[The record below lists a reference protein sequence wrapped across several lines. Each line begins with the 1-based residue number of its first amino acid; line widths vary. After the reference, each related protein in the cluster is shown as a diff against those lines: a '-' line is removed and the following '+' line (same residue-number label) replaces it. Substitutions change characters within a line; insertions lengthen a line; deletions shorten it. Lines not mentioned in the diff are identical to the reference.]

1 MKSSFCLFNSLII
14 LVLSSTAFPQ
24 AEQISVHD
32 PVMIKQDGTTYLFC
46 TGMGIS
52 MWSSQDMVNWK
63 KEKPVFDNAPAWAVE
78 AVPGYSGHT
87 WAPDISYHHG
97 QYVLFYSV
105 SAFGKNTSCIGVAT
119 NKTLH
124 TTDPEYKWVDHGKVV
139 QSVPGRDMW
148 NAIDPN
154 LMLDENGTP
163 WLVFGSFWNGI
174 KLVKLNHSL
183 TAPSNPQEWVT
194 VASRPRDTFTDE
206 KNAGEGSIEAP
217 FLFKKNNYYY
227 LFVSFDFCCRGI
239 QSNYKVMVGR
249 SEKITGP
256 YVDGNGIKLT
266 HGGGTPV
273 LTGNKDW
280 PGVGHNAVYNFGGQD
295 YIIYHGYDA
304 KDNGKP
310 KLLVRKLGWD
320 QEGWPVVQE

>member
-1 MKSSFCLFNSLII
+1 
-14 LVLSSTAFPQ
+14 
-24 AEQISVHD
+24 
-32 PVMIKQDGTTYLFC
+32 
-46 TGMGIS
+46 MGIT
-52 MWSSQDMVNWK
+52 MWSSKDLVNWK
-63 KEKPVFDNAPAWAVE
+63 QEKPVFDNAPAWAVN
-78 AVPGYSGHT
+78 AVPGYRGHT

-97 QYVLFYSV
+97 QYYLFYSV

-124 TTDPEYKWVDHGKVV
+124 TDDPEYKWVDHGKVL

-174 KLVKLNHSL
+174 KLVKLNNEL
-183 TAPSNPQEWVT
+183 TALSDPQEWVT
-194 VASRPRDTFTDE
+194 VASRPRDYFTDE
-206 KNAGEGSIEAP
+206 KNAGEGAIEAP

-227 LFVSFDFCCRGI
+227 LFVSVDFCCRGI
-239 QSNYKVMVGR
+239 ESNYKVVVGR

-256 YVDGNGIKLT
+256 YVDRNGFKLT
-266 HGGGTPV
+266 YGGGTPV

-280 PGVGHNAVYNFGGQD
+280 PGVGHNAVYTFDSQD
-295 YIIYHGYDA
+295 YTIYHGYDA
-304 KDNGKP
+304 NDNGKP
-310 KLLVRKLGWD
+310 KLLIKKLGWD
-320 QEGWPVVQE
+320 HEGWPIVQD